1 MLMSFPRRRE
11 SIDFRIGSPSELVHQ
26 SPMRKAARP
35 RKPPMQSFEA
45 IAAAVEAEGLSNR
58 GAFHVGENDAVPP
71 FDDATPAATLVLV
84 GNAGS
89 RMWPVFAASEE
100 ANDGAPNALD
110 RWSRRVVSRLADN
123 LGGAAHFPFGGPPWL
138 PFIRWAQRAGPVHP
152 SPIGPLVHPDFG
164 LWHAYR
170 GAIAFRERLDL
181 PPRDDR
187 GSPCENCPDRPC
199 LSSCPVGAFSAA
211 GYDVDGCV
219 AHIAGPSGAS
229 CLGAGCV
236 ARHACPVGRDA
247 VYSPP
252 QAAFHMRAFLV
263 ARLRERKGM

>member
-110 RWSRRVVSRLADN
+110 RWSRRVVSRLADMPRGRRA
-123 LGGAAHFPFGGPPWL
+123 LSLWRTALAA
-138 PFIRWAQRAGPVHP
+138 VH
-152 SPIGPLVHPDFG
+152 
-164 LWHAYR
+164 
-170 GAIAFRERLDL
+170 
-181 PPRDDR
+181 
-187 GSPCENCPDRPC
+187 
-199 LSSCPVGAFSAA
+199 PVGAA
-211 GYDVDGCV
+211 GRAPCTPR
-219 AHIAGPSGAS
+219 PSGRWCTRTSACGMPTGVRSRFANVSISRPATLVRVPVKAAS
-229 CLGAGCV
+229 NVPACRRV
-236 ARHACPVGRDA
+236 RSAR
-247 VYSPP
+247 SP
-252 QAAFHMRAFLV
+252 
-263 ARLRERKGM
+263 